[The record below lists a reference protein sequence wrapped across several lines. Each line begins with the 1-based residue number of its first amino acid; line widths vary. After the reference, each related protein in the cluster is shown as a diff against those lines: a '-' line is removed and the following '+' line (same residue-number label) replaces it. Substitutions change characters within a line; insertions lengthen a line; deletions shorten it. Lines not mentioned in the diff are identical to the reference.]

1 MTKRTKQLLIHLGL
15 FALTFVATTLA
26 GTEWMYSKYLF
37 WVEEDVRMTWQHFWG
52 GMHFSIP
59 FLLILSV
66 HEFGHYFTARYH
78 KINVTLPY
86 YIPMWLGFILAPSFG
101 TMGAFIKIKDRI
113 YSLKHYFDVGVSGPV
128 AGFVIAIGFIW
139 YGFTHLP
146 EPEYIYEIHPEYQ
159 QYGAAYADHV
169 YDEEGMVTFRFGD
182 NLIYWFFENY
192 VADPERMPHPN
203 EVIHYPYLLAG
214 YLALFFTALNL
225 LPIGQLDG
233 GHILFGLFGM
243 KKHWNISRVLFTVF
257 VFYAGLGVVSMNDLP
272 STGTGD
278 LLNYLV
284 LMGAYL
290 YFLYACAHSM
300 FRTKQNRWLFATIV
314 FTLQFIVHTG
324 LGVTGYSGWMLFALL
339 LGRFL
344 GVQHPPV
351 VDYTPLSSGRKVLGW
366 IALIIFVLSFSPEPF
381 ILEFD

>member
-1 MTKRTKQLLIHLGL
+1 MTKRTKQLLLHLGL
-15 FALTFVATTLA
+15 FVLTLIATTLA

-37 WVEEDVRMTWQHFWG
+37 WVEEDVRMTWQDFFG
-52 GMHFSIP
+52 GLHFSLP
-59 FLLILSV
+59 FLLILTV

-113 YSLKHYFDVGVSGPV
+113 YSLKHYFDVGVSGPL
-128 AGFVIAIGFIW
+128 AGFVIALGVIW

-146 EPEYIYEIHPEYQ
+146 EPEYIYQIHPEYE
-159 QYGAAYADHV
+159 QYGANYADHV
-169 YDEEGMVTFRFGD
+169 YEEEGMVTFRFGD
-182 NLIYWFFENY
+182 NIIYWFFENY

-203 EVIHYPYLLAG
+203 EIIHYPYLLAG

-233 GHILFGLFGM
+233 GHILFGLLGA
-243 KKHWNISRVLFTVF
+243 KNHWKVSQALFTIF
-257 VFYAGLGVVSMNDLP
+257 VFYAGLGVVSIADLP

-278 LLNYLV
+278 MLNYLL
-284 LMGAYL
+284 LMGAYI
-290 YFLYACAHSM
+290 YFLYACTHSM
-300 FRTKQNRWLFATIV
+300 FPAKQSRWLFATVI
-314 FTLQFIVHTG
+314 FTAQFVVHTAFDI
-324 LGVTGYSGWMLFALL
+324 TGYSGWMLFALM

-344 GVQHPPV
+344 GIQHPPV
-351 VDYTPLSSGRKVLGW
+351 IDRTPLSSGRKVLGW
-366 IALIIFVLSFSPEPF
+366 IALIVFILSFSPEPF
-381 ILEFD
+381 ILEFE